1 MIKLQRIKTAD
12 VDLYQ
17 FMENLITTAFPAE
30 EYRALEQL
38 REYTDKVE
46 LFHNNVILEDEQPIG
61 LLTYWNFG
69 EFYYIEHFATDPSM
83 RNGGYGKKTLEYV
96 CTQLGNPSSW
106 KWNVLKRK
114 WLSDASDSI
123 NAKDSNFG
131 KTTICNPHTRKAM
144 ISSPCISW
152 PMET

>member
-46 LFHNNVILEDEQPIG
+46 LFHNYVILEAEQPIG

-69 EFYYIEHFATDPSM
+69 
-83 RNGGYGKKTLEYV
+83 
-96 CTQLGNPSSW
+96 
-106 KWNVLKRK
+106 
-114 WLSDASDSI
+114 
-123 NAKDSNFG
+123 
-131 KTTICNPHTRKAM
+131 
-144 ISSPCISW
+144 
-152 PMET
+152 

>member
-83 RNGGYGKKTLEYV
+83 RN
-96 CTQLGNPSSW
+96 
-106 KWNVLKRK
+106 VLKRK